1 MPENH
6 KNDKKVGRNRDVN
19 EKISRQL
26 ASILRHNA
34 TSLGL
39 QIDAAGFI
47 KLTDVINYLKGK
59 GFNVDEEIIQNVVD
73 NNDKKRFQIQ
83 ERKNK
88 KHIRATQGHSM
99 KEVET

>member
-1 MPENH
+1 MMPENH

-39 QIDAAGFI
+39 
-47 KLTDVINYLKGK
+47 
-59 GFNVDEEIIQNVVD
+59 
-73 NNDKKRFQIQ
+73 
-83 ERKNK
+83 
-88 KHIRATQGHSM
+88 
-99 KEVET
+99 